1 MIQNGSTLLF
11 IASTTEHGSLLG
23 FSFRSTPEVMPGWK
37 KKQNKTKN
45 GKNKNHNSQKTPNKG
60 WPLLITVYTF
70 LFSLL
75 LSHRCFEFY
84 DRQEMNTAKKSSVTI
99 GIVY

>member
-84 DRQEMNTAKKSSVTI
+84 DRQEMNTANKSSVTI